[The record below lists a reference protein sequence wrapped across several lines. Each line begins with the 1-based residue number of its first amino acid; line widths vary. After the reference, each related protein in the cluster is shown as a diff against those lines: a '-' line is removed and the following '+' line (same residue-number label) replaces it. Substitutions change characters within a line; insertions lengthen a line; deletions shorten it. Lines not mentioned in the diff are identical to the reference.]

1 MGFGMDGIV
10 ASYMSMQAQNLQT
23 AYTTAMMKMSMDSAK
38 EQAAAMIDTMLEAV
52 PAPSQYT
59 FDVWA

>member
-1 MGFGMDGIV
+1 MGFGMDIV

>member
-1 MGFGMDGIV
+1 MGFGMDCIV

>member
-1 MGFGMDGIV
+1 MGFGMDGIM
-10 ASYMSMQAQNLQT
+10 ASYMNMQAQSLET
-23 AYTTAMMKMSMDSAK
+23 AYNTAMMKMSMDSAK

-52 PAPSQYT
+52 PAPAQYT